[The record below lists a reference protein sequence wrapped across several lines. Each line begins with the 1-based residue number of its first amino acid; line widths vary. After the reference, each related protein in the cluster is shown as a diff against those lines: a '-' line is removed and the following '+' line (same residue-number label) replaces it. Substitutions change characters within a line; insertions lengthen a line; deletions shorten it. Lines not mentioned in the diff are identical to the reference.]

1 MMRIT
6 KEEFL
11 KEVLSAKGDGKTAME
26 MSKDIAK
33 RYDADCMSIYSRYY
47 ALLREVKKELSIS
60 KTVRKGRIKQIL
72 DNITLKVVYDKP
84 VKVDTISMLSKLIFK
99 PKR

>member
-1 MMRIT
+1 MKIE

-11 KEVLSAKGDGKTAME
+11 KEVLSAKANGKTAMQ
-26 MSKDIAK
+26 MARDIAK
-33 RYDADCMSIYSRYY
+33 RYDADSASIYSRYY
-47 ALLREVKKELSIS
+47 ALLREVKKEWSTS
-60 KTVRKGRIKQIL
+60 KTRRKGQIKQIL
-72 DNITLKVVYDKP
+72 DNITLKVVYDRQ